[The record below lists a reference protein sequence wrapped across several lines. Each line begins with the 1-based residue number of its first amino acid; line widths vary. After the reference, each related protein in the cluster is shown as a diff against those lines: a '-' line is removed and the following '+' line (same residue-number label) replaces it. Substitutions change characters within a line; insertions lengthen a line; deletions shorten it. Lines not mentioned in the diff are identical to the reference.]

1 VKAGHGD
8 TSSWQTNNTYP
19 KRQWLHPIDH
29 AVMYVRICSNYHA
42 SSIFDTQLLQ
52 VMSPGLQRARAP
64 FRLRNAITGLILAG
78 FGVGVWAY
86 SISAV
91 KQDDFSD
98 VDEEAKAL
106 MRAGTSGAAAV
117 EEVKIPVTDEAKVG
131 AMEAPS
137 SVPIKTT
144 TTATLSRPRGVLAP
158 TLERHFPR
166 LLDPSRKTLIWGAPP
181 VDNIGRLNDSA

>member
-1 VKAGHGD
+1 MTRK
-8 TSSWQTNNTYP
+8 
-19 KRQWLHPIDH
+19 HP
-29 AVMYVRICSNYHA
+29 
-42 SSIFDTQLLQ
+42 Q

-64 FRLRNAITGLILAG
+64 FRFRNAITGLILAG

-106 MRAGTSGAAAV
+106 MRAGMSDAAAG
-117 EEVKIPVTDEAKVG
+117 EEVKVPGLDEAKVG
-131 AMEAPS
+131 ATQTPSSIPMEATA
-137 SVPIKTT
+137 VTT
-144 TTATLSRPRGVLAP
+144 ISRPRGVLVP
-158 TLERHFPR
+158 TLERRFPR

-181 VDNIGRLNDSA
+181 VDNIGKLSDFA

>member
-1 VKAGHGD
+1 MADEQYISKKAV
-8 TSSWQTNNTYP
+8 
-19 KRQWLHPIDH
+19 
-29 AVMYVRICSNYHA
+29 AA
-42 SSIFDTQLLQ
+42 SYRPRSY

-64 FRLRNAITGLILAG
+64 FRFRNAITGLILAG

-106 MRAGTSGAAAV
+106 MRAGTSGAAAG
-117 EEVKIPVTDEAKVG
+117 EEVKVPGLDEAKVG
-131 AMEAPS
+131 ATQIPSSTPMEA
-137 SVPIKTT
+137 
-144 TTATLSRPRGVLAP
+144 TAVATISRPRGVLVP
-158 TLERHFPR
+158 TLERRFPR

-181 VDNIGRLNDSA
+181 VDNIGRLSDLA